1 MPTVTADNTTIAR
14 QTRISSMC
22 AELEIAWDNSEKA
35 DLKAWA
41 KLAGGDFT
49 RAITR
54 RVTNM
59 AGVIGWVAGTTY
71 SEMQNAYCAYR
82 DSRLIAHVKVRSNT
96 LTCSAKD
103 LALASKDTTV
113 SLVTALKNHPADV
126 GPQLLTTV
134 LTSLLVSGGPDGNGG
149 LPDVDLK
156 AGIGFHRS
164 PLTHSI
170 LIGAALET
178 GLMSLVRLVHLV
190 HAQLPP
196 HHDPLWD
203 VLEHQSTAL
212 LNAANRGA
220 SLGLAYH
227 LLVDGLAQPAP
238 YHGRPISLPIEGHQ
252 AMFVANGMAEAIDAR
267 HKPSSRITKEIM
279 LRDNPTY
286 TGGG

>member
-1 MPTVTADNTTIAR
+1 M
-14 QTRISSMC
+14 
-22 AELEIAWDNSEKA
+22 
-35 DLKAWA
+35 
-41 KLAGGDFT
+41 
-49 RAITR
+49 
-54 RVTNM
+54 
-59 AGVIGWVAGTTY
+59 
-71 SEMQNAYCAYR
+71 
-82 DSRLIAHVKVRSNT
+82 
-96 LTCSAKD
+96 
-103 LALASKDTTV
+103 
-113 SLVTALKNHPADV
+113 
-126 GPQLLTTV
+126 
-134 LTSLLVSGGPDGNGG
+134 
-149 LPDVDLK
+149 DLK

-238 YHGRPISLPIEGHQ
+238 YHGLPISLPIEGHQ